1 MIPQNLMVYRRF
13 PHFFVARIGGVPNF
27 QTGFMSR
34 SPKLQVYTKLTPF
47 SFVMGISRISQ
58 ESWLVNNHGYP
69 IWAYYP
75 SKQLRSSGV
84 LLYTKEGLHDQG
96 WVVQPLHSRLSILTR
111 WCPIISQL
119 SCFITPISLWF
130 MVDISIP
137 GWWFGTCFPYIGNN
151 HPNRLIFFRG
161 VETTNQ
167 YTYYGL

>member
-111 WCPIISQL
+111 WCPSSESL
-119 SCFITPISLWF
+119 SWCVYKSNFTFGLMNGGYIYSTIVTGAYKPTNITMGASHC
-130 MVDISIP
+130 S
-137 GWWFGTCFPYIGNN
+137 
-151 HPNRLIFFRG
+151 
-161 VETTNQ
+161 
-167 YTYYGL
+167 